1 MKAINSFKKG
11 MAFALSAAMVLGLT
25 PAISGDATKVQAAE
39 NTSKIILY
47 DVDLSGGESK
57 GDIVDIDGERFYV
70 TKIGDADITCFAVK
84 GLSIKDNR
92 QSDNPDLVR
101 FSESAYSSY
110 NNSEV
115 KQYTDKYGVMLNE
128 EYGLEATVGLEGYG
142 DIGYVAP
149 YAYSA
154 SIYAEK
160 TWYQNGNYWTSS
172 TYRNYGAWKVSG
184 NSLNAVPGDSNTAMV
199 RPAVTFAKSKIDEIV
214 KEVTSV
220 TITDLDAPMG
230 GRALDTDA
238 ISVTEGVEKIEV
250 AWTSNHEV
258 SEDEKLSAKY
268 NTLYTAEITVRA
280 GNGYIFTSTT
290 DVLINAETYSG
301 EIKDNGKTLVVTSKT
316 FRTEKDKLISITDPQ
331 SIRVANGTAYASM
344 NLPTEVNIVTEGG
357 TATSASV
364 SWDTITPASGS
375 YNPDVLTEQTVILNG
390 TVTCPDTI
398 DANGVA
404 LTTTINITIEAAS
417 ITGAP
422 TANPAAGTYTENQSV
437 TLTSSTEGAKIYYTT
452 DGSTPTL
459 TGGVPG
465 ETTKEYTAPISVT
478 GTEGQSITTVIKA
491 MAVKSGMQDSS
502 VETFTYT
509 IQLPVSK
516 YTITA
521 TAGANGTI
529 SPGGA
534 VKVTAGSSQ
543 TFTISP
549 SSGYVIDTLKVDG
562 LEVTAATNYTF
573 SDVSTNHTIEV
584 TFKQESQTPEV
595 TAPSITTQPGNAT
608 VKAGETATFTIAARG
623 TDLTYQWQIDRND
636 GNGWVNIAGATATGY
651 TTSTVD
657 ISCNG
662 YKYQCVV
669 SNSAGTVTSNTAVLT
684 VTENTTPDPNP
695 EPIDYNILDGANSSW
710 TQNSDG
716 SLSIRGSGEL
726 SKFVGVKVDGTLV
739 DGKNYTV
746 KEGSTIITLKTDYLN
761 TISVGT
767 HTFEI
772 LWTDG
777 SASTTFTIKA
787 DTSDDGNQKD
797 DVPKTGDDTPI
808 AWMFILSIL
817 SGTGLIIT
825 AKKRRVNPDSSKR

>member
-11 MAFALSAAMVLGLT
+11 MAFALSAAMVLCLT

-364 SWDTITPASGS
+364 SWDTTTPASGS

-404 LTTTINITIEAAS
+404 LTTTINITIEAAG

-422 TANPAAGTYTENQSV
+422 TANPAAETYTENQSV

-465 ETTKEYTAPISVT
+465 GTTKEYTAPISVT

-502 VETFTYT
+502 VAIFTYT
-509 IQLPVSK
+509 INIP
-516 YTITA
+516 
-521 TAGANGTI
+521 
-529 SPGGA
+529 
-534 VKVTAGSSQ
+534 
-543 TFTISP
+543 
-549 SSGYVIDTLKVDG
+549 
-562 LEVTAATNYTF
+562 AATTDPINY
-573 SDVSTNHTIEV
+573 E
-584 TFKQESQTPEV
+584 
-595 TAPSITTQPGNAT
+595 
-608 VKAGETATFTIAARG
+608 
-623 TDLTYQWQIDRND
+623 
-636 GNGWVNIAGATATGY
+636 
-651 TTSTVD
+651 
-657 ISCNG
+657 
-662 YKYQCVV
+662 
-669 SNSAGTVTSNTAVLT
+669 
-684 VTENTTPDPNP
+684 
-695 EPIDYNILDGANSSW
+695 ILDGANSS
-710 TQNSDG
+710 
-716 SLSIRGSGEL
+716 
-726 SKFVGVKVDGTLV
+726 
-739 DGKNYTV
+739 
-746 KEGSTIITLKTDYLN
+746 
-761 TISVGT
+761 
-767 HTFEI
+767 
-772 LWTDG
+772 
-777 SASTTFTIKA
+777 
-787 DTSDDGNQKD
+787 
-797 DVPKTGDDTPI
+797 
-808 AWMFILSIL
+808 
-817 SGTGLIIT
+817 
-825 AKKRRVNPDSSKR
+825 